1 VPMVIYKYL
10 PVFAAER
17 RELGGCY
24 AAERG
29 VCPRVIPPEQEGL
42 TVARNMINGGCGDTG
57 DLLDSA
63 WSAGYRMM
71 IQGNRSPFGLQGRR
85 ASVSTRGVPDMLE
98 PCK

>member
-1 VPMVIYKYL
+1 MVIYKYL

-29 VCPRVIPPEQEGL
+29 VCPRFIPPEQEGL
-42 TVARNMINGGCGDTG
+42 TVGRNMINGGCGDTG

-71 IQGNRSPFGLQGRR
+71 T
-85 ASVSTRGVPDMLE
+85 TRQPVAMRVAGTAGECVDAWCPRHAGTV
-98 PCK
+98 